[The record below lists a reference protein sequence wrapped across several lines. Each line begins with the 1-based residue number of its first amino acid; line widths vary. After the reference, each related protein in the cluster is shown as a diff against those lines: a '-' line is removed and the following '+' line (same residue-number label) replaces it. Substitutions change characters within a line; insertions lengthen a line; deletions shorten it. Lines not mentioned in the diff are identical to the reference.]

1 MMRHIASR
9 GAFFSVA
16 ASELAMLLA
25 LSCAAPIQFSNSI
38 DPLALLA
45 KDRLA
50 YARVSGAVARELAP
64 EIMSASELASAKD
77 LLARTRI
84 VSLGIGQ
91 AGGDGTDSLQAVL
104 VGDYPF
110 RAAFLSLNANRE
122 WKREKSSFYNSRLG
136 LRAAV
141 PGPSL
146 IVASKGPIDGLLQA
160 AAESQASGPP
170 PSPIPSRLS
179 GLATAELVL
188 WIPNPFKSLAE
199 KYANEGMDVPALGLL
214 IASSPNVADKS
225 VYDTTVTFL
234 MDSPESVKIYKPLLK
249 LAWYAIAS
257 GLFADEGGAIP
268 HADFVAKGEVY
279 AAEGVALSRNAIV
292 RALKNSVG
300 SGLGGLGPDRSLTPS
315 ESGHELR

>member
-1 MMRHIASR
+1 MMRP
-9 GAFFSVA
+9 VA
-16 ASELAMLLA
+16 ASALAMLLA

-64 EIMSASELASAKD
+64 EIMSAADLASAKN
-77 LLARTRI
+77 LLARTKI
-84 VSLGIGQ
+84 VALGLGQ
-91 AGGDGTDSLQAVL
+91 VGDDGTDSLQAVL

-110 RAAFLSLNANRE
+110 RAAFFSLSANRA

-146 IVASKGPIDGLLQA
+146 VVASKGPIDGLLEA
-160 AAESQASGPP
+160 AASCQASGAP

-179 GLATAELVL
+179 GLASAELVL
-188 WIPNPFKSLAE
+188 WVPNPFKSLAE
-199 KYANEGMDVPALGLL
+199 KYSGEGMDVPALGLL
-214 IASSPNVADKS
+214 IAASPEADKGGGYVAS
-225 VYDTTVTFL
+225 VDFL

-249 LAWYAIAS
+249 LTWFAIAS
-257 GLFADEGGAIP
+257 GFFADAEGTIP
-268 HADFVAKGEVY
+268 HADFVAKGELY
-279 AAEGVALSRNAIV
+279 SAEGVALSRSAIV
-292 RALKNSVG
+292 RALKSSFG
-300 SGLGGLGPDRSLTPS
+300 SSLGGLGPDRPLTPG